1 MVGPTDVIEVF
12 SVITDSGGAVAV
24 ERQTPSGLTYQ
35 TVESTFSGE
44 VMRERAVLR
53 WKTEDRGKRLN

>member
-12 SVITDSGGAVAV
+12 SVITDSGGPCAV

-44 VMRERAVLR
+44 VMRESSFAV
-53 WKTEDRGKRLN
+53 EDWGQGETT